1 MWWIGDK
8 VGVKGVQVGIYA
20 GEGRGLSGKNS

>member
-8 VGVKGVQVGIYA
+8 VGVEGVQVRILA
-20 GEGRGLSGKNS
+20 RERRGLSGKNS